1 MPIRRR
7 SFIIFILLLAM
18 FTALSGCNRDSNAAP
33 VSESRLLLDTVCTI
47 TIYDPAIQEPL
58 IEAME
63 LCSQYEFMFSR
74 TKEGGDVWRI
84 NNAGGMPVEVDEQ
97 VVRLLREGLYYG
109 DLSGGWF
116 DITIGRLS
124 ALWDFNGA
132 PAVPSQEALVAA
144 RNTVDYRQV
153 FIDGDTVRLGD
164 AEVMLDLGGIAK
176 GYIADRLADFLKER
190 GVESAII
197 DLGGNIVTVGLKPS
211 SGRRSSG
218 SGRRSNGGQLWN
230 IGVTAPFQAR
240 SELIGSLSV
249 EEASI
254 VTSGIYERQFIEND
268 TLYHHILDPFSGLPV
283 DSDVMSVTIVSE
295 SSAVGDALSTIV
307 LLLGS
312 EGAVPMLEQA
322 PGIMG
327 AVLMLK
333 SGELLQF
340 GDINFIADGGER

>member
-1 MPIRRR
+1 M
-7 SFIIFILLLAM
+7 
-18 FTALSGCNRDSNAAP
+18 ALSGCDGSPDAAP

-47 TIYDPAIQEPL
+47 TIYDPAMQGL
-58 IEAME
+58 LTEALE
-63 LCSQYEFMFSR
+63 LCTQYEFMLSR
-74 TKEGGDVWRI
+74 TVEDGDIWRI
-84 NNAGGMPVEVDEQ
+84 NHAKGMPVKVDEH
-97 VVRLLREGLYYG
+97 VVRLLREGLDYG

-124 ALWDFNGA
+124 ALWDFNGS
-132 PAVPSQEALVAA
+132 PAVPSQEALISA

-164 AEVMLDLGGIAK
+164 AEAMLDLGGIAK

-211 SGRRSSG
+211 SGRRSNSSG
-218 SGRRSNGGQLWN
+218 VRSNGGQLWN

-240 SELIGSLSV
+240 SELIGSLSLG
-249 EEASI
+249 EASI
-254 VTSGIYERQFIEND
+254 VTSGIYERLFIEND

-283 DSDVMSVTIVSE
+283 DSDVISATIVSE

-307 LLLGS
+307 ILLGS

-333 SGELLQF
+333 SGELLQY
-340 GDINFIADGGER
+340 GDIDFIADGG